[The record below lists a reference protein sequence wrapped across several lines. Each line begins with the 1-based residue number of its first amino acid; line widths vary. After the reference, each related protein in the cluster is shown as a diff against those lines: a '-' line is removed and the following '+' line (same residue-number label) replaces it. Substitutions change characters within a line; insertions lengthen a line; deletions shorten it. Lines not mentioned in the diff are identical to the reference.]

1 MYQSLLPIIK
11 PLIFEGKSGVLEI
24 EYKYDDTA
32 RLYVKE
38 GIIEQVETKSL
49 RGKKAASM
57 CMQWVSFTA
66 QFNEGEIGQYTLDPE
81 IDTMALLSFLEKS
94 AKNIEVI
101 KKNIPSNEA
110 VYQVDAKKLN
120 SAKNMNAK
128 DLKMALLFDGQR
140 SLTHIIPISGLS
152 ELAVLTRTCRLIL
165 AGVAREGVAKEILPA
180 QERQEFLE
188 KLDEILVDLVGPAA
202 SILIDDGFDEIGTTP
217 DNLAKEDIGPLLSAI
232 GENLDDT
239 EKTTLKTWGAKYI

>member
-24 EYKYDDTA
+24 EYKYDDSA

-49 RGKKAASM
+49 RGKKAANM

-66 QFNEGEIGQYTLDPE
+66 NFNEGEQGQYTLDPE
-81 IDTMALLSFLEKS
+81 IDTMSLLSFLEKS
-94 AKNIEVI
+94 AKNIKI
-101 KKNIPSNEA
+101 INKNIPSNEI
-110 VYQVDAKKLN
+110 VYQVDTKKLN
-120 SAKNMNAK
+120 SIQNLNAK

-165 AGVAREGVAKEILPA
+165 AGVAQEGVVKDVLPKH
-180 QERQEFLE
+180 ERQDFLD
-188 KLDEILVDLVGPAA
+188 KLDETLVDLVGPAA
-202 SILIDDGFDEIGTTP
+202 SILIDDGFDEIGSKP
-217 DNLAKEDIGPLLSAI
+217 DTLAKEDIGPLLSAI
-232 GENLDDT
+232 GGNLDDA
-239 EKTTLKTWGAKYI
+239 EKTALNAWGGKYM